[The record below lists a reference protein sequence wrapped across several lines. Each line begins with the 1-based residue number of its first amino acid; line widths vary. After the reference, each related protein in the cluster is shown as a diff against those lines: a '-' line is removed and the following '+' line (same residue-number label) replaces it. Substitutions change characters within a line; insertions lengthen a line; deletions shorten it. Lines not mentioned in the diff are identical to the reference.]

1 MSAESAN
8 ERQGRYKRERWRR
21 TEENGGIAPVTKHG
35 SASTRENWGCQ
46 CRPCMDVNRAQ
57 AGASRSERRSERKAR
72 RKMID
77 GVWVAVDAPE
87 HGAEHG
93 EDDTYNHWL
102 CRCQPC
108 TAAHA
113 KRKRDDASK
122 LRTRRKLIDGVWV
135 AVEAPEHGKTTTYKH
150 WYCRCQPC
158 KDAVNRAQQLKRRA
172 TQPEVSD
179 RPRNEDGPTRR
190 MERRTGP

>member
-1 MSAESAN
+1 MDAERARES
-8 ERQGRYKRERWRR
+8 KRRSKR
-21 TEENGGIAPVTKHG
+21 
-35 SASTRENWGCQ
+35 
-46 CRPCMDVNRAQ
+46 RAQ
-57 AGASRSERRSERKAR
+57 

-77 GVWVAVDAPE
+77 GVWVAVEAP
-87 HGAEHG
+87 EHG

-158 KDAVNRAQQLKRRA
+158 KDAVNRAQQMKRRA

-190 MERRTGP
+190 MERRAGP